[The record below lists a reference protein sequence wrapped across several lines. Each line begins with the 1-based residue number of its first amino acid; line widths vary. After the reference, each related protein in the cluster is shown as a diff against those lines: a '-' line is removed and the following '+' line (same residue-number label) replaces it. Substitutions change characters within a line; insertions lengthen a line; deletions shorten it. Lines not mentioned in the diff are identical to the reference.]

1 MKIYATSIEDKMRED
16 ELFEQGQSPKN
27 IEVAYVSIFGSQSE
41 LLKLGQFLIDA
52 ATSARVTD
60 KDNWDHWHFRER
72 IDIYPDV
79 IVQCV
84 HSTDEDYTDRGVK
97 S

>member
-1 MKIYATSIEDKMRED
+1 MKIYANSIEDKMRKD

-27 IEVAYVSIFGSQSE
+27 IKVAQVSIIGSQSE
-41 LLKLGQFLIDA
+41 LLKLGQFLIDV

-60 KDNWDHWHFRER
+60 KDNLDHWHFRER

-84 HSTDEDYTDRGVK
+84 HSKDEIYTDRGAEE
-97 S
+97 